1 MDTPAPLRIAL
12 CDDTPA
18 LLAQEEAL
26 LRGALADLPHELVC
40 CREGG
45 ALLPG
50 GRCAAGGGGR
60 AAL

>member
-26 LRGALADLPHELVC
+26 LSAAALADLPHELVC
-40 CREGG
+40 S
-45 ALLPG
+45 PG